1 MVAARLIGAYF
12 HGIIAVALRIGLR
25 KGNVLRLRWDDVDLE
40 GCFLVVMV
48 KGEKVHRVPFGP
60 GLRALFVGLPS
71 YMNSEWVLPSSGG
84 VPFKDC
90 RKRWAYAKRISEI
103 DLAFRFHDFRHSAA
117 SRLLRHGISLYCVQK
132 FLGHSDSGVT

>member
-40 GCFLVVMV
+40 GCFIVVMV

-60 GLRALFVGLPS
+60 GLRAMFVGLPS
-71 YMNSEWVLPSSGG
+71 YQNSEWVFPSPRG
-84 VPFKDC
+84 VPFFDC
-90 RKRWAYAKRISEI
+90 RKRWTRVKSVAGLDPS
-103 DLAFRFHDFRHSAA
+103 FRFHDLRHSAA
-117 SRLLRHGISLYCVQK
+117 SRLLRHGISLYGVHQ
-132 FLGHSDSGVT
+132 FLGHSDAGVT